1 MLAQCRG
8 WLPDAVGGIYWFTP
22 DDCYTSCFVPLYCGI
37 DALPAAYQRGDYQQF
52 SWDSA
57 WWLFN
62 FVSNQAYDR
71 WSRIIPDVLT
81 AQRHHEAAFVIRQV
95 VVDKQAQSMSGDAE
109 ALAGLL
115 APHGVAL
122 VEGDPFTVP
131 ADLLFVG
138 SRPGA
143 VDHTVADGLGVRVV
157 VPTARLAV
165 TTKALAHA
173 RRRDVVVLPD
183 FVTTAAP
190 LVRDGDAAATIG
202 ALTSGSLKHP
212 NGAVFGACE
221 RAEAFLATWLD
232 ELPFGRPILGRGGES
247 GRCAVEVG
255 EEAGHVPGDTAV
267 VEDQHAVDL
276 PDIAVGAGD
285 GGFVA
290 HDVAVLGEAVGGHQQ
305 AGAPGVEVFGQPDGD
320 GRMSTVGAVEGDD
333 LGVRGEQLEQG
344 LDGAVFVTTHEPLE
358 QQAAG
363 GGGCEGGDGGGHGK
377 NGSHGV

>member
-1 MLAQCRG
+1 VFIRKLTDAPAFVAVD
-8 WLPDAVGGIYWFTP
+8 LPDVPGHGVVRLAPKILQGGAKDLARSVTYSLACLERRETGLSAGISVDGDGRDAAVAAFASEVAGWDAGYSLRAGKGVADAEVATLSGGP
-22 DDCYTSCFVPLYCGI
+22 DDGLLAGAVAAAVAACP
-37 DALPAAYQRGDYQQF
+37 DAA
-52 SWDSA
+52 
-57 WWLFN
+57 
-62 FVSNQAYDR
+62 
-71 WSRIIPDVLT
+71 T
-81 AQRHHEAAFVIRQV
+81 AVT
-95 VVDKQAQSMSGDAE
+95 DGGDAE

-232 ELPFGRPILGRGGES
+232 ELPFGRPI
-247 GRCAVEVG
+247 
-255 EEAGHVPGDTAV
+255 
-267 VEDQHAVDL
+267 
-276 PDIAVGAGD
+276 
-285 GGFVA
+285 
-290 HDVAVLGEAVGGHQQ
+290 
-305 AGAPGVEVFGQPDGD
+305 
-320 GRMSTVGAVEGDD
+320 
-333 LGVRGEQLEQG
+333 
-344 LDGAVFVTTHEPLE
+344 
-358 QQAAG
+358 
-363 GGGCEGGDGGGHGK
+363 
-377 NGSHGV
+377 